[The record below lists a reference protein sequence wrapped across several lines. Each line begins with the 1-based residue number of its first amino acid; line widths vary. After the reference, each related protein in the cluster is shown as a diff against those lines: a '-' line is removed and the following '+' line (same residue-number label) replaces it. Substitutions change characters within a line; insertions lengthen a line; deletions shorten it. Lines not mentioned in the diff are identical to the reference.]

1 MLSIRCVFHYML
13 FNFGEL
19 GKKNYDQVEYI
30 HFKLVF
36 FSDSEQHFL
45 HYETTQG
52 GILNIVS
59 IKARN
64 F

>member
-1 MLSIRCVFHYML
+1 MLFGKKKNVIMLSIRCVFHYML

-36 FSDSEQHFL
+36 FSDSEQHFFAL
-45 HYETTQG
+45 
-52 GILNIVS
+52 
-59 IKARN
+59 
-64 F
+64 